1 MNCPHC
7 GEEIEDNSDFCRECL
22 SIIDEDD
29 LGDNREDSDA
39 NPSLLPFS
47 IPSVSRRF
55 VVTSILLILLVT
67 GLFGLASAG
76 LVSMND
82 IQGGIAEVTD
92 RTSAVVNDRV
102 TSPANESVIEIN
114 QLDLGWKVDGSGEV
128 GLELFFSPVF
138 TQDIP
143 NDAYYTAFTKEETN
157 EQLVS
162 IAAVMESS
170 NEASNQYD
178 DYAANASS
186 EYSTEN
192 VSVGEEGLVYT
203 DGGATVIV
211 FRDRNVIGVI
221 VHTTGT
227 NRPAVDR
234 TLEYAELMRE
244 NIE

>member
-1 MNCPHC
+1 
-7 GEEIEDNSDFCRECL
+7 
-22 SIIDEDD
+22 
-29 LGDNREDSDA
+29 
-39 NPSLLPFS
+39 
-47 IPSVSRRF
+47 
-55 VVTSILLILLVT
+55 
-67 GLFGLASAG
+67 
-76 LVSMND
+76 MND
-82 IQGGIAEVTD
+82 IQGGMAEVTD
-92 RTSAVVNDRV
+92 RTSAVLNDRV

-114 QLDLGWKVDGSGEV
+114 QLDLGWRADGSREV
-128 GLELFFSPVF
+128 GLELFFSPIF
-138 TQDIP
+138 AQDIP
-143 NDAYYTAFTKEETN
+143 NDAYYTAFSKEETN

-170 NEASNQYD
+170 NEASTQYD
-178 DYAANASS
+178 DYVANASS
-186 EYSTEN
+186 EYSTES

-221 VHTTGT
+221 YHTTGT

>member
-22 SIIDEDD
+22 SLIDEED

-39 NPSLLPFS
+39 KRSLLPFS
-47 IPSVSRRF
+47 IPSVSRKF
-55 VVTSILLILLVT
+55 LLISVLLILLIT
-67 GLFGLASAG
+67 GLFGLVSAG

-82 IQGGIAEVTD
+82 IQKGISEVSYK
-92 RTSAVVNDRV
+92 TSGVLNDRV
-102 TSPANESVIEIN
+102 TSPANESVIEIS

-128 GLELFFSPVF
+128 GFGLFFSPVF
-138 TQDIP
+138 AQDIP
-143 NDAYYTAFTKEETN
+143 NDAYYTAFSKEETN

-186 EYSTEN
+186 EYSTES

-203 DGGATVIV
+203 DSGTTVIV
-211 FRDRNVIGVI
+211 FRDRNVIGVV

-227 NRPAVDR
+227 NRPSVDR

>member
-7 GEEIEDNSDFCRECL
+7 GEEIEDDSDFCRECL

-29 LGDNREDSDA
+29 LGNNREDSGA
-39 NPSLLPFS
+39 NRSLLPFS

-55 VVTSILLILLVT
+55 VVTSILITLLVT

-76 LVSMND
+76 LVTMND

-102 TSPANESVIEIN
+102 TTPANESVIEIN

-138 TQDIP
+138 AQDIP

-221 VHTTGT
+221 VHITGT